1 MSKKIYTKEFLTQAV
16 EGCNSL
22 TEIGERIGK
31 LRRVKPISKQRV
43 QNIIS
48 LNGFKLEKNYRLVK
62 RV

>member
-1 MSKKIYTKEFLTQAV
+1 MSKKIYTEEFLKQAV

-22 TEIGERIGK
+22 LEIGERIGK

-48 LNGFKLEKNYRLVK
+48 R
-62 RV
+62 R